1 MDRTV
6 TLQGNGAVHPR
17 ISRQRT
23 ELVLSQPFF
32 GALALRLRMVED
44 RSAKTCWVDGESFGY
59 NPVYIDSLT
68 DLELRGV
75 LAHEVLHV
83 ANGHCW
89 RRGPREDRRWN
100 EACDYAINPIVLS
113 SGFVLP
119 KGMLN
124 AARFNGKS
132 AEEIYGVLTQEAKQ
146 KQPKPDSQPQPQP
159 DGQSSGP
166 DGKGQGDKPGD
177 KAGEKPGKQP
187 DGNGGGSQPPSRLGG
202 PNDPVTE
209 PGSSCGEVRQYQGAD
224 KPVKEAEWKVAV
236 VQAAKAA
243 QMRGKLPGDLQAM
256 AGDAVRPVVDW
267 RAVLHRFAQQSS
279 PTDYSFATPNRRYL
293 HLGFYLPS
301 LHTPAVGDAVFVR
314 DSSGS
319 VFDETQAQFDAEIL
333 SVFHTL
339 KPARLIVMDCDT
351 RVTQVQV
358 FERGDSPEI
367 KPVRGGGGTA
377 FTDPFNRVAADG
389 LNPAFLVY
397 LTDMVG
403 SFPATSPHYPVLWAS
418 TTPLTRARRAPFG
431 ETVEVIC

>member
-6 TLQGNGAVHPR
+6 TAAGNGAVHPR
-17 ISRQRT
+17 IAKQRT

-32 GALALRLRMVED
+32 GSLALRLKMVED
-44 RSAKTCWVDGESFGY
+44 RSTKECWVDGESLGY
-59 NPVYIDSLT
+59 NPEYVDKLS

-75 LAHEVLHV
+75 LALKVMQV

-89 RRGPREDRRWN
+89 RQGAREAGRWS
-100 EACDYAINPIVLS
+100 DSSQYAITPIVTS
-113 SGFVLP
+113 SDFVLP
-119 KGMLN
+119 RGALN
-124 AARFNGKS
+124 DARFAGKS
-132 AEEIYGVLTQEAKQ
+132 VEEIYGALTQEAKQ
-146 KQPKPDSQPQPQP
+146 KQPKPDQQPKSDQRSQPHRRPNP

-166 DGKGQGDKPGD
+166 DGKGAGPQPQAGDGQCDP
-177 KAGEKPGKQP
+177 E
-187 DGNGGGSQPPSRLGG
+187 PSA
-202 PNDPVTE
+202 
-209 PGSSCGEVRQYQGAD
+209 GSSCGEVRQYSGTD

-243 QMRGKLPGDLQAM
+243 KMRGKLPGDLQAM
-256 AGDAVRPVVDW
+256 AGEAVRPVVDW

-319 VFDETQAQFDAEIL
+319 LFDETQAQFDAEII
-333 SVFHTL
+333 SVFYAL

-351 RVTQVQV
+351 RVTQVQI

-377 FTDPFNRVAADG
+377 FTDPFLRVAADG
-389 LNPAFLVY
+389 INPVFLVY
-397 LTDMVG
+397 LTDMLG
-403 SFPATSPHYPVLWAS
+403 SFPTVAPHYPVLWAS
-418 TTPLTRARRAPFG
+418 TTPLSRARRAPFG
-431 ETVEVIC
+431 EAVEVIC

>member
-6 TLQGNGAVHPR
+6 TILDNGAVHPR
-17 ISRQRT
+17 IGRQRT
-23 ELVLSQPFF
+23 ELVLSEPFF
-32 GALALRLRMVED
+32 GSLALRLKMVED
-44 RSAKTCWVDGESFGY
+44 RSTKECWVDGESLGY
-59 NPVYIDSLT
+59 NPEYVDNLS

-75 LAHEVLHV
+75 LALKVMQV
-83 ANGHCW
+83 GNGHCW
-89 RRGPREDRRWN
+89 RQGARESGRWSD
-100 EACDYAINPIVLS
+100 ASQYSITPILIS

-119 KGMLN
+119 KGALN
-124 AARFNGKS
+124 DARFAGKS
-132 AEEIYGVLTQEAKQ
+132 VEEVYGVLTQEAKQ
-146 KQPKPDSQPQPQP
+146 KQPKPDQQQPQQQP
-159 DGQSSGP
+159 KPDSQSSGP
-166 DGKGQGDKPGD
+166 DGQGSGNKPDNKPGD
-177 KAGEKPGKQP
+177 KGGNPNPQSQAGAQ
-187 DGNGGGSQPPSRLGG
+187 S
-202 PNDPVTE
+202 DPA
-209 PGSSCGEVRQYQGAD
+209 PAAGASCGEVRQYSGPD

-243 QMRGKLPGDLQAM
+243 KMRGKLPGDLQAM
-256 AGDAVRPVVDW
+256 AGEAVRPVVDW

-279 PTDYSFATPNRRYL
+279 PTDYSFAQPNRRYL

-339 KPARLIVMDCDT
+339 KPARLIVMDCDK
-351 RVTQVQV
+351 RVTQVQI

-397 LTDMVG
+397 LTDMDG
-403 SFPATSPHYPVLWAS
+403 AFPAFAPHYPVLWAS